1 MELRWSRWIPRHL
14 PHLATI
20 LYWDLGTFCQGEFK
34 VKIVVRVPVTDIR
47 YDMEQGVS
55 GEGFVNVHNDY
66 STHVEPKT
74 ITNCAYAKADFQ
86 ETIC

>member
-14 PHLATI
+14 PHLATSFTGI
-20 LYWDLGTFCQGEFK
+20 SAPSARGSSRSDRGP
-34 VKIVVRVPVTDIR
+34 RPVTDIS

-66 STHVEPKT
+66 STHVEPRT
-74 ITNCAYAKADFQ
+74 ITNCAYAKADIQ
-86 ETIC
+86 PTII